1 MTTMSVARMAEMLGR
16 DFRTAASQ
24 LRQTG
29 RRLRTTSQHY
39 LDAADI
45 LDRWAATVNDIRP
58 DLLITYHE
66 PIVGTPDRDRH
77 AELLRQIAF
86 KGTAKTASE
95 YLCARSEEHTSELQ
109 SHLNLVYRL
118 LLEKK
123 NTAI

>member
-1 MTTMSVARMAEMLGR
+1 MTTMSVARIAEVLQR
-16 DFRTAASQ
+16 DFRTAANQ

-45 LDRWAATVNDIRP
+45 LDQWAATVNDIRP

-66 PIVGTPDRDRH
+66 LMVGTADRERH

-95 YLCARSEEHTSELQ
+95 YVRAYISDRTGGG
-109 SHLNLVYRL
+109 
-118 LLEKK
+118 
-123 NTAI
+123 